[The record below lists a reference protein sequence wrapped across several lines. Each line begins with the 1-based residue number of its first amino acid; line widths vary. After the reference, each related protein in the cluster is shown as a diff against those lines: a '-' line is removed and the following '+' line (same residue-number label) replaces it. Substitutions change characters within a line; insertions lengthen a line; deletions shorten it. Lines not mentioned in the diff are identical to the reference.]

1 MITRRI
7 LLGAVSAIALLST
20 SAFAQADVIKLGVL
34 APLTGP
40 AAADGQEMVNGANLA
55 VEELNAAGGV
65 AGHTFEVVAADVGDG
80 NPDKVATAVERLLG
94 DPDMGG
100 VFTNYASSTNFEIE
114 MLAEQ
119 DMIYM
124 IAANSQQTHD
134 IIAPNPDNFPT
145 VWSLTPSYDGYNTE
159 IVPVID
165 ELTKSGKIKLPNK
178 KVAIISSDNPY
189 SKGIA
194 EGMTKAFTA
203 AGWEITQNDL
213 VPFGEVSDWR
223 AFLGKVRQDPP
234 ALLINTDYLSAN
246 AATFMTQFMENPTN
260 SLVFIQ
266 YAPSVPEFL
275 ELTKEKSSGVV
286 YNMLGG
292 LLLSPSAPRAQ
303 EVLDKYKA
311 KFNVESGGAG
321 ALTYEEVLIY
331 ADALKKVGD
340 PTKRKEIGAE
350 IGKTDKQTSIGRIT
364 FDPATHLSV
373 QNNDGV
379 PLQFYQIQEGKR
391 VLFYPGKYATGD
403 FVQPAWIK

>member
-1 MITRRI
+1 MISRRV
-7 LLGAVSAIALLST
+7 LLGAVSAVALLST
-20 SAFAQADVIKLGVL
+20 SVFAYADVVKLGVL

-40 AAADGQEMVNGANLA
+40 AAADGQEMVNGAKLA
-55 VEELNAAGGV
+55 IDELNAAGGV
-65 AGHTFEVVAADVGDG
+65 AGHTFEAVVADVGDG

-94 DPDMGG
+94 DQQMGG
-100 VFTNYASSTNFEIE
+100 IFTNYASSTNFEIE
-114 MLAEQ
+114 MMAEQ
-119 DMIYM
+119 DMVYM

-134 IIAPNPDNFPT
+134 IIAPNPEKFST

-159 IVPVID
+159 IVPVIK
-165 ELTKSGKIKLPNK
+165 ELSDSGKLKLPNK
-178 KVAIISSDNPY
+178 KVAIIASDNPY

-194 EGMTKAFTA
+194 EGMTKAFKA
-203 AGWEITQNDL
+203 DGWEITQNDL

-223 AFLGKVRQDPP
+223 AFLGKVRKDPP

-246 AATFMTQFMENPTN
+246 AATFMTQFMENPTD

-275 ELTKEKSSGVV
+275 ELTKEKSSGIV

-292 LLLSPSAPRAQ
+292 LLTSPANPRAQ

-311 KFNVESGGAG
+311 AYKVESGGAA
-321 ALTYEEVLIY
+321 ALTYEEVMIY
-331 ADALKKVGD
+331 AEALKKVGD

-350 IGKTDKQTSIGRIT
+350 IGKTDRQTSIGRIT

-379 PLQFYQIQEGKR
+379 PLQFYQIQDGKR
-391 VLFYPGKYATGD
+391 VLFYPAKYATGA
-403 FVQPAWIK
+403 FVQPAWMK

>member
-1 MITRRI
+1 MITRRV

-20 SAFAQADVIKLGVL
+20 SAFAYADVVKLGVL

-55 VEELNAAGGV
+55 VDELNAAGGV
-65 AGHTFEVVAADVGDG
+65 AGHTFEVVVADVGDG

-94 DPDMGG
+94 DPDIGG

-134 IIAPNPDNFPT
+134 IIAPNPENFPT

-159 IVPVID
+159 IVPVIT
-165 ELTKSGKIKLPNK
+165 ELSNSGKIKLPNK
-178 KVAIISSDNPY
+178 KVAIIASDNPY

-194 EGMTKAFTA
+194 EGMTKAFKA
-203 AGWEITQNDL
+203 DGWEITQNDL

-292 LLLSPSAPRAQ
+292 LLLSPTNPRAQ
-303 EVLDKYKA
+303 DVLDKYKA
-311 KFNVESGGAG
+311 KFNIESGGAG
-321 ALTYEEVLIY
+321 ALTYEEVMIY
-331 ADALKKVGD
+331 ADALAKIGD

-350 IGKTDKQTSIGRIT
+350 IAKTDKQTSIGRIT
-364 FDPATHLSV
+364 FDPKTHLSV

-379 PLQFYQIQEGKR
+379 PLQFYQILDGKR
-391 VLFYPGKYATGD
+391 VLFYPSKYATGE
-403 FVQPAWIK
+403 FVQPTWMK

>member
-1 MITRRI
+1 MITRRV
-7 LLGAVSAIALLST
+7 LLGAVSAVALLST
-20 SAFAQADVIKLGVL
+20 SVFAYADVVKLGVL

-40 AAADGQEMVNGANLA
+40 AAADGQEMVNGAKLA
-55 VEELNAAGGV
+55 IDELNAAGGV
-65 AGHTFEVVAADVGDG
+65 AGHTFEAVVADVGDG

-94 DPDMGG
+94 DQQMGG
-100 VFTNYASSTNFEIE
+100 IFTNYASSTNFEIE
-114 MLAEQ
+114 MMAEQ
-119 DMIYM
+119 DMVYM

-134 IIAPNPDNFPT
+134 IIAPNPEKFPT

-159 IVPVID
+159 IVPVIK
-165 ELTKSGKIKLPNK
+165 ELSDSGKLKLPNK
-178 KVAIISSDNPY
+178 KVAIIASDNPY

-194 EGMTKAFTA
+194 EGMTKAFKA
-203 AGWEITQNDL
+203 DGWEITQNDL

-223 AFLGKVRQDPP
+223 AFLGKVRKDPP

-246 AATFMTQFMENPTN
+246 AATFMTQFMENPTD

-275 ELTKEKSSGVV
+275 ELTKEKSSGIV

-292 LLLSPSAPRAQ
+292 LLTSPANPRAQ

-311 KFNVESGGAG
+311 AYKVESGGAA
-321 ALTYEEVLIY
+321 ALTYEEVMIY
-331 ADALKKVGD
+331 AEALKKVGD

-350 IGKTDKQTSIGRIT
+350 IGKTDRQTSIGRIT

-379 PLQFYQIQEGKR
+379 PLQFYQIQDGKR
-391 VLFYPGKYATGD
+391 VLFYPAKYATGA
-403 FVQPAWIK
+403 FVQPAWMK

>member
-1 MITRRI
+1 
-7 LLGAVSAIALLST
+7 
-20 SAFAQADVIKLGVL
+20 
-34 APLTGP
+34 
-40 AAADGQEMVNGANLA
+40 MVNGAKLA
-55 VEELNAAGGV
+55 IEELNAAGGV
-65 AGHTFEVVAADVGDG
+65 GGHTFEAVVADVGDG

-94 DPDMGG
+94 DQQMGG
-100 VFTNYASSTNFEIE
+100 IFTNYASSTNFEIE
-114 MLAEQ
+114 MMAEQ
-119 DMIYM
+119 DMVYM

-134 IIAPNPDNFPT
+134 IIAPNPEKFPT

-159 IVPVID
+159 IVPVIK
-165 ELTKSGKIKLPNK
+165 ELSDSGKLKLPNK
-178 KVAIISSDNPY
+178 KVAIIASDNPY

-194 EGMTKAFTA
+194 EGMAKAFKA
-203 AGWEITQNDL
+203 DGWEITQNDL

-234 ALLINTDYLSAN
+234 ALLINTDYLSSN
-246 AATFMTQFMENPTN
+246 AATFMTQFMENPTD

-275 ELTKEKSSGVV
+275 ELTKEKSSGIV

-292 LLLSPSAPRAQ
+292 LLTSPANPRAQ

-311 KFNVESGGAG
+311 AYKVESGGAG
-321 ALTYEEVLIY
+321 ALTYEEVMIY
-331 ADALKKVGD
+331 AEALKKVGD

-350 IGKTDKQTSIGRIT
+350 IGKTDRQTSIGRIT

-379 PLQFYQIQEGKR
+379 PLQFYQIQDGKR
-391 VLFYPGKYATGD
+391 VLFYPAKYATGA
-403 FVQPAWIK
+403 FVQPAWMK